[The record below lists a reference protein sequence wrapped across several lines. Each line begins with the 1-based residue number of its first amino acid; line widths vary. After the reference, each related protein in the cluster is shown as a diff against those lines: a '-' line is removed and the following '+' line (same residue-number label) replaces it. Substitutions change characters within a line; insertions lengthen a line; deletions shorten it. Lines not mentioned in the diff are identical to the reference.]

1 MIKKKISYWV
11 NGGIAL
17 IDRYLISQLLPPFLF
32 SVGLF
37 ASLGV
42 AIGNLSDLANQV
54 VDANQL
60 GDYAWYDGNSQKTTH
75 PVGQK
80 RPNAWGLHDMIE
92 NVERLQ
98 QPARVTLKSGGLC
111 AVVEVLL
118 NSIKGKCK
126 SCRFYG

>member
-42 AIGNLSDLANQV
+42 AIGNLSDF
-54 VDANQL
+54 
-60 GDYAWYDGNSQKTTH
+60 
-75 PVGQK
+75 
-80 RPNAWGLHDMIE
+80 
-92 NVERLQ
+92 
-98 QPARVTLKSGGLC
+98 PAGFSFAGHFNHLRSFK
-111 AVVEVLL
+111 
-118 NSIKGKCK
+118 
-126 SCRFYG
+126 